1 MRWSVMLLCL
11 ASTCAL
17 AQEGTLQA
25 DFRRESERVSDACGR
40 FSVKAVPGCGIALFT
55 DHPLHIAAGSMPP
68 QNGFSLGAAF
78 VTAKNTEN
86 WRLSWDVD
94 AVGSFSGSWRAG
106 GYMKLVHTPREPV
119 RVVNPVVL
127 QPGETQK
134 IPVAKPQINLVHP
147 YTVFNLYAQTISLNK
162 LNFFGLGN
170 DSALAGASVF
180 GMGAGSSSD
189 QKQPEP
195 LEAGSAVSAVLVRG
209 DMDIAATCTVTYIDP
224 ERLLACGHPLLQFG
238 SVDLP
243 MTKANVLATL
253 PSPLNAFKIVN
264 TTEPVGAF
272 VQDRHTGI
280 MGLLNKE
287 PDMIPV
293 TLSIRSGSATKE
305 IHYEVLN
312 NPKLSPVA
320 MMATVFNALH
330 GINDYGEETTYR
342 LKGVISVKGYP
353 DVTLQNMFAPTDA
366 GQPAAFLAALSL
378 GDRFGR
384 IYDNPFDV
392 PAVKAVKLDF
402 DLVKER
408 RQARLESA
416 RTDLSE
422 ARPGDEITVE
432 TVLAP
437 YRGER
442 IVRQIPI
449 KIPTSASKGP
459 LRILVSDGDTLDRMR
474 RGMPMMARKL
484 DLASTIALLNK
495 EHSNNRV
502 YVSLL
507 EADPEAM
514 VADKVMHDI
523 YYGLQP
529 PPNRG
534 PIPLVS
540 TGQRIGTPYINV
552 PAEKVVA
559 IVLTDSPDRNSAFKA
574 PDQAS
579 QRIAGHILE
588 FLSWEVQK
596 GRMPAN
602 LLPLQSGVGN
612 IANAVLF
619 GLEEGNFEGLT
630 SYTEVIQ
637 DGMIRLLKSGKL
649 TCASATAFSLS
660 PEMLTE
666 VNANMAS
673 YRDRIVL
680 RPQEISNHPEIIR
693 RLGVIAMNGMDP
705 YSLMNLR
712 TSS

>member
-1 MRWSVMLLCL
+1 MRGVAYTVFQGVKPEPMDVEVLGVLKNMNGPKGDIILVRLHGEKAEYTGVVAGMSGSPVYFDGKL
-11 ASTCAL
+11 AGAL
-17 AQEGTLQA
+17 AFRIGEFSKEPIAGVTPIVDMLEINAFDKRPGGAPATTNRSSLPSTVTKTSGPGQPA
-25 DFRRESERVSDACGR
+25 DVQVQ
-40 FSVKAVPGCGIALFT
+40 SVANYLKPIET
-55 DHPLHIAAGSMPP
+55 PLVF
-68 QNGFSLGAAF
+68 NGFS
-78 VTAKNTEN
+78 EE
-86 WRLSWDVD
+86 
-94 AVGSFSGSWRAG
+94 AVRMFAPQFASSGI
-106 GYMKLVHTPREPV
+106 VPV
-119 RVVNPVVL
+119 
-127 QPGETQK
+127 
-134 IPVAKPQINLVHP
+134 
-147 YTVFNLYAQTISLNK
+147 
-162 LNFFGLGN
+162 
-170 DSALAGASVF
+170 
-180 GMGAGSSSD
+180 MGAGSSSD

-209 DMDIAATCTVTYIDP
+209 DMDIAATCTVTYIDS

-293 TLSIRSGSATKE
+293 TLSIRSGTVTKE

-342 LKGVISVKGYP
+342 LKGLISVKGYP

-474 RGMPMMARKL
+474 RGMPMMAKKL

-514 VADKVMHDI
+514 VADKVMPSVPLSVMNVMD
-523 YYGLQP
+523 GM
-529 PPNRG
+529 RG
-534 PIPLVS
+534 
-540 TGQRIGTPYINV
+540 TQ
-552 PAEKVVA
+552 EMVVLGESS
-559 IVLTDSPDRNSAFKA
+559 V
-574 PDQAS
+574 
-579 QRIAGHILE
+579 
-588 FLSWEVQK
+588 
-596 GRMPAN
+596 
-602 LLPLQSGVGN
+602 
-612 IANAVLF
+612 
-619 GLEEGNFEGLT
+619 
-630 SYTEVIQ
+630 TEVATPPLDFAVAGAQI
-637 DGMIRLLKSGKL
+637 L
-649 TCASATAFSLS
+649 TIT
-660 PEMLTE
+660 
-666 VNANMAS
+666 
-673 YRDRIVL
+673 IK
-680 RPQEISNHPEIIR
+680 
-693 RLGVIAMNGMDP
+693 
-705 YSLMNLR
+705 
-712 TSS
+712 